1 MTASELASTLRL
13 LEMQHG
19 DCDIFV
25 NNYEIVKVEYDDG
38 DGTINIIG

>member
-1 MTASELASTLRL
+1 MTASELAKTLRL

-25 NNYEIVKVEYDDG
+25 NNYEIVKVEYDDA